1 MYILSNITEKS
12 GICRYLPPKLR
23 TATEKAETSGLCE
36 MRIRL
41 GKPVILCYAYEKL
54 YLAES
59 GGMTVSREQAY
70 TVTREELTSLLGR
83 IFDYS
88 LYAHEDEL
96 ECGFVTLKGG
106 HRVGL
111 CGAVKGGKIRTL
123 SDVTSV
129 NIRIATEHKGIAEP
143 LKDRLFCGRQ
153 IKNTLI
159 ISPPMCG
166 KTTLLRDIIRMLS
179 ETGIKVGVC
188 DTRGELAAVYDG
200 TAHMDIGDADVLSG
214 AKKAAGIEML
224 LRTMS
229 PEVIVCDELSG
240 AKDLNAVRE
249 AIGCGTAVI
258 ASAHAENRDELSRK
272 PNLRALARD
281 FDLIVT
287 LGGIGEICEVYDA

>member
-12 GICRYLPPKLR
+12 GICRYLPSTLR
-23 TATEKAETSGLCE
+23 IAAEKADLGGLCE
-36 MRIRL
+36 MRIRV
-41 GKPVILCYAYEKL
+41 GKPVILCYARKKL
-54 YLAES
+54 YLCKS
-59 GGMTVSREQAY
+59 GGATASREDAYIVSREEMA
-70 TVTREELTSLLGR
+70 SLLGR

-96 ECGFVTLKGG
+96 QNGFVTLKGG

-111 CGAVKGGKIRTL
+111 CGEVKGGKIRTL

-129 NIRIATEHKGIAEP
+129 NIRIAGEHKGIAEP
-143 LKDRLFCGRQ
+143 LKDKLTNGRQ

-179 ETGIKVGVC
+179 KSGIKVGVC
-188 DTRGELAAVYDG
+188 DTRGELAAIYDG
-200 TAHMDIGDADVLSG
+200 AAHMDIGDADVLSG

-240 AKDLNAVRE
+240 ARDLSAVRE
-249 AIGCGTAVI
+249 ALGCGTSII
-258 ASAHAENRDELSRK
+258 ASAHAKDYGELLKK
-272 PNLRALARD
+272 PQLRSLAKN
-281 FDLIVT
+281 FDMIVT
-287 LGGIGEICEVYDA
+287 LKGIGEICEVRNV